1 MRSYLSYLF
10 IQLSKMYCSP
20 TMGVKS
26 GEKRGLTSPHALCY
40 PQKYIQT
47 KQQRLRRE
55 EYPAQSGTESPPA
68 AEKGARGAEENM
80 VSELRTEPG
89 HRLGCDGSARYGGR
103 VWEET
108 SAPAEAARREAPA
121 K

>member
-1 MRSYLSYLF
+1 
-10 IQLSKMYCSP
+10 
-20 TMGVKS
+20 
-26 GEKRGLTSPHALCY
+26 
-40 PQKYIQT
+40 
-47 KQQRLRRE
+47 
-55 EYPAQSGTESPPA
+55 
-68 AEKGARGAEENM
+68 M